1 MKKVILIDVD
11 NTLYPRS
18 EGIFDVIDAKI
29 HKYMKDLLNLNDEQ
43 IEKLRISY
51 FSQYGSSLAGL
62 IKDYNIDPEHFL
74 KYVHDVDIKSK
85 LKPNKQLKEKLHAID
100 AVKIAFTNAP
110 MEHAQS
116 VLESLGVIDQFI
128 EIFDIYR
135 ANFIG
140 KPNMLPYK
148 TIIKQSKADKYAM
161 VDDQKINLLTAKQ
174 LNISTILISEE
185 KFDEVDAC
193 IETFE
198 DLPKDIFS

>member
-18 EGIFDVIDAKI
+18 EGVFDIINAKI
-29 HKYMKDLLNLNDEQ
+29 HKYMKELLNLNDEQ
-43 IEKLRISY
+43 IENLRISY

-62 IKDYNIDPEHFL
+62 IKDYNVDPEHFL
-74 KYVHDVDIKSK
+74 KYVHDVDIRSK
-85 LKPNKQLKEKLHAID
+85 LKPNKQLKEKLRTID

-110 MEHAQS
+110 IEHAQK

-135 ANFIG
+135 AHFIG

-148 TIIKQSKADKYAM
+148 TIVKQTKADKYAM
-161 VDDQKINLLTAKQ
+161 VDDQKVNLLAAKQ
-174 LNISTILISEE
+174 LNMFIVLISEE
-185 KFDEVDAC
+185 KFSEVDMC
-193 IETFE
+193 IETF
-198 DLPKDIFS
+198 KDIPNDII